1 MTYSLIKQRWQK
13 VSIPKGK
20 YDLDLFLGFLVDLGC
35 VGITEG
41 DNFLEVYFSY
51 EDRKNTLAA
60 VKNYFTKFGNG
71 KYSIE
76 ECVVEW
82 ENWHL
87 NWQKHFKPIKLG
99 ERIIIRKYTN
109 KRDKI
114 ALKKLNGNF
123 DIEILIKPGM
133 AFGTGTHAT
142 TQMALILMEQIVK
155 EGMSIL
161 DAGCGSGILTI
172 AALKMGAANVDSWDN
187 DPEIEENYLEHIK
200 LNGIEGGYNL
210 NIGDVTEINDYHY
223 DLIVSNIERKT
234 DLRLLSSVIKNGSE
248 SLIIFSGILINEY
261 GDFEKEVVKYKRRI
275 INEMFKS
282 EWVAL
287 VVR

>member
-41 DNFLEVYFSY
+41 DNFLEVYFPY
-51 EDRKNTLAA
+51 KDRKNTLAA
-60 VKNYFTKFGNG
+60 VKNYYTKFGNG

-200 LNGIEGGYNL
+200 LNGIESGYNL
-210 NIGDVTEINDYHY
+210 KIGDVVEINDYHY

-234 DLRLLSSVIKNGSE
+234 DLRLLSSVIKSVSE

>member
-41 DNFLEVYFSY
+41 DNFLEVYFPY
-51 EDRKNTLAA
+51 EDRKNTLFA

-87 NWQKHFKPIKLG
+87 NWQKHFRPIKLG

>member
-41 DNFLEVYFSY
+41 DNFLEVYFPY
-51 EDRKNTLAA
+51 EDRKNTLFA

-99 ERIIIRKYTN
+99 KRIIIRKYTN

-114 ALKKLNGNF
+114 AFKKLNDNF

-200 LNGIEGGYNL
+200 LNGIESGYNL
-210 NIGDVTEINDYHY
+210 KIGDVTEINDYHY

>member
-1 MTYSLIKQRWQK
+1 
-13 VSIPKGK
+13 
-20 YDLDLFLGFLVDLGC
+20 
-35 VGITEG
+35 
-41 DNFLEVYFSY
+41 
-51 EDRKNTLAA
+51 
-60 VKNYFTKFGNG
+60 
-71 KYSIE
+71 
-76 ECVVEW
+76 
-82 ENWHL
+82 
-87 NWQKHFKPIKLG
+87 
-99 ERIIIRKYTN
+99 
-109 KRDKI
+109 
-114 ALKKLNGNF
+114 
-123 DIEILIKPGM
+123 
-133 AFGTGTHAT
+133 
-142 TQMALILMEQIVK
+142 
-155 EGMSIL
+155 

-200 LNGIEGGYNL
+200 LNGIESGYNL

-234 DLRLLSSVIKNGSE
+234 DLRLLSSVIKSGSE
-248 SLIIFSGILINEY
+248 ALIIFSGILINEY

>member
-41 DNFLEVYFSY
+41 DNFLEVYFPY
-51 EDRKNTLAA
+51 EDRKNTLFA

-82 ENWHL
+82 ENWYL
-87 NWQKHFKPIKLG
+87 NWQKHFKQIKLG
-99 ERIIIRKYTN
+99 RRIIIRKYTN

-142 TQMALILMEQIVK
+142 TQMALVLMEQIVK

-187 DPEIEENYLEHIK
+187 DPDIEENYLEHIK

>member
-41 DNFLEVYFSY
+41 DNFLEVYFQY
-51 EDRKNTLAA
+51 EDRKNTLVA

-200 LNGIEGGYNL
+200 LNGIDSGYNL
-210 NIGDVTEINDYHY
+210 KIGDVTEINDYHY

-275 INEMFKS
+275 ISEMFKS
-282 EWVAL
+282 EWVTL

>member
-41 DNFLEVYFSY
+41 DNFLEVYFPY
-51 EDRKNTLAA
+51 EDRKNTLFA

-142 TQMALILMEQIVK
+142 TQMALVLMEQIVK

-187 DPEIEENYLEHIK
+187 DPDIEENYLEHIK

-234 DLRLLSSVIKNGSE
+234 DLRLLSSVIKSGSE

>member
-41 DNFLEVYFSY
+41 DNFLEVYFPY
-51 EDRKNTLAA
+51 EDRKNTLFA

-87 NWQKHFKPIKLG
+87 NWQKHFKLIKLG

-142 TQMALILMEQIVK
+142 TQMALVLMEQIVK

-234 DLRLLSSVIKNGSE
+234 DLRLFSSVIKSGSE

-261 GDFEKEVVKYKRRI
+261 DDFEKEVVKYKRRI

-282 EWVAL
+282 EWVAI

>member
-41 DNFLEVYFSY
+41 DNFLEVYFPY
-51 EDRKNTLAA
+51 EDRKNTLFA

-142 TQMALILMEQIVK
+142 TQMALILTEQIVK

-234 DLRLLSSVIKNGSE
+234 DLRLLSSVIKSGSE

>member
-41 DNFLEVYFSY
+41 DNFLEVYFPY
-51 EDRKNTLAA
+51 EDRKNTLFA

-87 NWQKHFKPIKLG
+87 NWQKHFRPIKLG

-142 TQMALILMEQIVK
+142 TQMALVLTEQIVK

-234 DLRLLSSVIKNGSE
+234 DLRLLSSVIKSGSE

>member
-1 MTYSLIKQRWQK
+1 MIKQRWQK

-41 DNFLEVYFSY
+41 DNFLEVYFPY
-51 EDRKNTLAA
+51 KDRKNTLAA
-60 VKNYFTKFGNG
+60 VKNYYTKFGNG

-200 LNGIEGGYNL
+200 LNGIESGYNL
-210 NIGDVTEINDYHY
+210 KIGDVVEINDYHY

-234 DLRLLSSVIKNGSE
+234 DLRLLSSVIKSVSE

>member
-41 DNFLEVYFSY
+41 DNFLEVYFPY
-51 EDRKNTLAA
+51 EDRKNTLFA

-87 NWQKHFKPIKLG
+87 NWQKHFKLIKLG

-142 TQMALILMEQIVK
+142 TQMALVLMEQIVK

-234 DLRLLSSVIKNGSE
+234 DLRLLSSVIKSGSE

-261 GDFEKEVVKYKRRI
+261 DDFEKEVVKYKRRI

-282 EWVAL
+282 EWVAI

>member
-41 DNFLEVYFSY
+41 DNFLEVYFPY

-60 VKNYFTKFGNG
+60 VKNYYTKFGNG

-200 LNGIEGGYNL
+200 LNGIESGYNL

-234 DLRLLSSVIKNGSE
+234 DLRLLSSVIKSGSE
-248 SLIIFSGILINEY
+248 ALIIFSGILINEY

>member
-41 DNFLEVYFSY
+41 DNFLEVYFPY
-51 EDRKNTLAA
+51 EDRKNTLFA

-87 NWQKHFKPIKLG
+87 NWQKHFKLIKLG

-142 TQMALILMEQIVK
+142 TQMALVLMEQIVK

-187 DPEIEENYLEHIK
+187 DPDIEENYLEHIK
-200 LNGIEGGYNL
+200 LNGIESGYNL
-210 NIGDVTEINDYHY
+210 KIGDVTEINDYHY

-234 DLRLLSSVIKNGSE
+234 DLRLLSSVIKSGSE

>member
-41 DNFLEVYFSY
+41 DNFLEVYFPY
-51 EDRKNTLAA
+51 EDRKNTLFA

-114 ALKKLNGNF
+114 ALKKLNDNF

-142 TQMALILMEQIVK
+142 TQMALILTEQIVK

-234 DLRLLSSVIKNGSE
+234 DLRLLSSVIKSGSE